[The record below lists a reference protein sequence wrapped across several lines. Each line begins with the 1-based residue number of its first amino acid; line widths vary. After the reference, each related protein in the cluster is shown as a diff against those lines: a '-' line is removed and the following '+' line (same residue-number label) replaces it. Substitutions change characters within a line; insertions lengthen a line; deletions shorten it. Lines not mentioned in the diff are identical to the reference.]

1 LIDSGVLPARNDDD
15 EAGEVFSPR
24 LRVLVVDDE
33 PDAVTTL
40 CALLRHEGYEA
51 RGHASGEAAIA
62 ALHDFMPDV
71 VISDIAMPNVNG
83 WELARAIR
91 QKMGKHPLL
100 IALTARFKQPS
111 AKVLA
116 QISGFDHY
124 VTKPADPNLLLEL
137 IQKGRET

>member
-1 LIDSGVLPARNDDD
+1 MLAAARDDD
-15 EAGEVFSPR
+15 ESGEVLSPR

-33 PDAVTTL
+33 PDIVTTL
-40 CALLRHEGYEA
+40 CELLRGEGYEA

-71 VISDIAMPNVNG
+71 VISDIAMPHVNG

-91 QKMGKHPLL
+91 QHMGKHPLL
-100 IALTARFKQPS
+100 IALTARFSQAS
-111 AKVLA
+111 GKVLA

-124 VTKPADPNLLLEL
+124 LTKPADPTLLLEL
-137 IQKGRET
+137 IQKGKG

>member
-1 LIDSGVLPARNDDD
+1 MLPAPIDDD
-15 EAGEVFSPR
+15 QPAGVFSPR

-51 RGHASGEAAIA
+51 RGHASAEAAIA

-71 VISDIAMPNVNG
+71 VISDIAMPNING
-83 WELARAIR
+83 WELARTIR

-100 IALTARFKQPS
+100 IALTAKFKQSS

-124 VTKPADPNLLLEL
+124 VTKPADPELLLEL
-137 IQKGRET
+137 IQKGKG

>member
-1 LIDSGVLPARNDDD
+1 MLAAARNDEDQ
-15 EAGEVFSPR
+15 AAEVFSPR

-33 PDAVTTL
+33 PDIVSTL

-62 ALHDFMPDV
+62 ALRVFVPDV

-83 WELARAIR
+83 WELARTIR
-91 QKMGKHPLL
+91 QQMGKDPLL

-116 QISGFDHY
+116 QICGFDHY
-124 VTKPADPNLLLEL
+124 LTKPADPDLLLEL
-137 IQKGRET
+137 IQKGKN